1 MKISLQT
8 LLVLLASVL
17 GAAAETNVVADAAA
31 KSNLTELAATQTNLT
46 TTAAL
51 ESKMTV
57 APDFGG
63 LTSSNLVQAVS
74 AASAEQEAELY
85 FQLQMDLAIRQRHD
99 KSPALAAQTLINIL
113 NTNAGPEFK
122 RKALFELAL
131 ATQDNN
137 DFVKAQQV
145 YAQYLQR
152 YPEDPSVPEILL
164 RQGLLYRQ
172 MGVNTLAISKFY
184 SVMTTALKLK
194 LENMDYYKNLVLQA
208 QTEIADTYYLLGQ
221 FNESADFYTRLLK
234 ADSPSLNKQQIEFK
248 LIRSLSYLTNQD
260 ENLETISRAQK
271 FLDRFPDYPDVPE
284 VRFILASAYKTV
296 GRNSD
301 ALKQVLLLLQSQ
313 EENAHRNPE
322 LWVYWQRRAGNEIAN
337 QLYKEADYLD
347 ALQIYQNLAALDSAP
362 AWQAPALYQV
372 GLVYEQLQ
380 QWQRASDTYS
390 QIVARRVE
398 LTGSNAP
405 PSLSSLCDMA
415 QWRKDYIAWLQKA
428 KATELELQHSN
439 LYKPP
444 ATNTTAAR

>member
-1 MKISLQT
+1 
-8 LLVLLASVL
+8 VLLSSVL
-17 GAAAETNVVADAAA
+17 GAAAQSNMVPRAAA
-31 KSNLTELAATQTNLT
+31 NSNAVAVGAA
-46 TTAAL
+46 
-51 ESKMTV
+51 ESNMVV
-57 APDFGG
+57 APDLGSM
-63 LTSSNLVQAVS
+63 TSSNMMQAIHTNNTG
-74 AASAEQEAELY
+74 EELEHY
-85 FQLQMDLAIRQRHD
+85 FQMQMDLAIRQRHD

-113 NTNAGPEFK
+113 ETNAGPEFK

-152 YPEDPSVPEILL
+152 YPEDPSAPEVLL
-164 RQGLLYRQ
+164 RQGLLFRQ

-184 SVMTTALKLK
+184 SVMSTALKLR
-194 LENMDYYKNLVLQA
+194 LDNMDYYKNLVLHA
-208 QTEIADTYYLLGQ
+208 QTEIADTYYFQGQ
-221 FNESADFYTRLLK
+221 FVESSDFYTRLLK

-248 LIRSLSYLTNQD
+248 LIRSLSYLTNQ
-260 ENLETISRAQK
+260 EQTLQTISRSQK
-271 FLDRFPDYPDVPE
+271 FLERFPDCPDVPE
-284 VRFILASAYKTV
+284 VRFILASTYKTV

-313 EENAHRNPE
+313 QENARSNPE
-322 LWVYWQRRAGNEIAN
+322 LWVYWQRKAGNQIAN

-347 ALQIYQNLAALDSAP
+347 ALQIYQNLAALDPAP

-390 QIVARRVE
+390 QILARRTE

-415 QWRKDYIAWLQKA
+415 QWRKDYIVWLQKA
-428 KATELELQHSN
+428 RAAQLEFQHSN
-439 LYKPP
+439 LYTPPP
-444 ATNTTAAR
+444 ANPTAAR

>member
-1 MKISLQT
+1 VKILLTTLIT
-8 LLVLLASVL
+8 LLAAVL
-17 GAAAETNVVADAAA
+17 GAADASNTLVSTAA
-31 KSNLTELAATQTNLT
+31 KSNLLAGAEVASN
-46 TTAAL
+46 
-51 ESKMTV
+51 MVV
-57 APDFGG
+57 APDLGSM
-63 LTSSNLVQAVS
+63 TSSNLMQS
-74 AASAEQEAELY
+74 TNTSTPEELSDRY
-85 FQLQMDLAIRQRHD
+85 FQLQMDLAMRQRHD
-99 KSPALAAQTLINIL
+99 KSPALAAQTLVTIL
-113 NTNAGPEFK
+113 ETNAAPEFK

-137 DFVKAQQV
+137 EFVKAQQI

-152 YPEDPSVPEILL
+152 YPEDPSAPEVLL
-164 RQGLLYRQ
+164 RQGLLFRQ

-184 SVMTTALKLK
+184 SVMSTALKLR
-194 LENMDYYKNLVLQA
+194 LDNVEYYKNLVLQA
-208 QTEIADTYYLLGQ
+208 QTEIADTYYVQGL

-248 LIRSLSYLTNQD
+248 LIRSLSYLTNQED
-260 ENLETISRAQK
+260 TISRSQT
-271 FLDRFPDYPDVPE
+271 FLEHFPDYPDVPE

-313 EENAHRNPE
+313 QDNVRRNPE

-347 ALQIYQNLAALDSAP
+347 ALQIYQNLAALDASP

-380 QWQRASDTYS
+380 QWQRATDTYS
-390 QIVARRVE
+390 QILARRVE

-405 PSLSSLCDMA
+405 PSLASLCEMA

-428 KATELELQHSN
+428 RAVELEFQHSN

-444 ATNTTAAR
+444 ALNPTAAR

>member
-1 MKISLQT
+1 VKIHTQT
-8 LLVLLASVL
+8 WIVLLTSVL
-17 GAAAETNVVADAAA
+17 GAAGQSNVVGGAAA
-31 KSNLTELAATQTNLT
+31 KSNLLAN
-46 TTAAL
+46 AAV
-51 ESKMTV
+51 ESNMLV
-57 APDFGG
+57 APDIGNI
-63 LTSSNLVQAVS
+63 TSSNLTQPTN
-74 AASAEQEAELY
+74 ASPSGEELDRY
-85 FQLQMDLAIRQRHD
+85 FQMQMDLAIRQRHD

-113 NTNAGPEFK
+113 ETNAGPEFK

-131 ATQDNN
+131 ASQDNN

-145 YAQYLQR
+145 YSQYLIR
-152 YPEDPSVPEILL
+152 YPEDPSAPEVLL
-164 RQGLLYRQ
+164 RQGLLFRQ

-184 SVMTTALKLK
+184 AVMSTALKLR
-194 LENMDYYKNLVLQA
+194 LDNIEYYKSLVLQA
-208 QTEIADTYYLLGQ
+208 QTEIADTYYIQGL

-248 LIRSLSYLTNQD
+248 LIRSLSYQTNQED
-260 ENLETISRAQK
+260 TISRSQK
-271 FLDRFPDYPDVPE
+271 FLDRFPDYADVPE
-284 VRFILASAYKTV
+284 VRFILASAYKSV

-313 EENAHRNPE
+313 QQNARNNPE

-380 QWQRASDTYS
+380 QWQKASDTYS
-390 QIVARRVE
+390 QILARRAE

-405 PSLSSLCDMA
+405 PSLSSLCEMA

-428 KATELELQHSN
+428 RAAELGFQHRN
-439 LYKPP
+439 LRPP
-444 ATNTTAAR
+444 STNSTAAR

>member
-1 MKISLQT
+1 VKNSHQILI
-8 LLVLLASVL
+8 VLLASAL
-17 GAAAETNVVADAAA
+17 GAAAGSNTVESATAQSNVLMAAA
-31 KSNLTELAATQTNLT
+31 V
-46 TTAAL
+46 
-51 ESKMTV
+51 ESRMVV
-57 APDFGG
+57 APDLGG
-63 LTSSNLVQAVS
+63 ITSSNLVQAPS
-74 AASAEQEAELY
+74 AGSADEESEHY

-113 NTNAGPEFK
+113 QTNAGPEFK

-131 ATQDNN
+131 ATQDSN

-145 YAQYLQR
+145 YSQYLQR
-152 YPEDPSVPEILL
+152 FPEDPSVPEVLL

-184 SVMTTALKLK
+184 SVMSTALKLR
-194 LENMDYYKNLVLQA
+194 LDNIDYYKNLVLQA
-208 QTEIADTYYLLGQ
+208 QTEIADTYYIQGL
-221 FNESADFYTRLLK
+221 FTESADLYGRLLK

-248 LIRSLSYLTNQD
+248 LIRSLSYLTNL
-260 ENLETISRAQK
+260 EETISRSQN
-271 FLDRFPDYPDVPE
+271 FLAHFPDYPDVPE

-296 GRNSD
+296 GRNPD

-313 EENAHRNPE
+313 QENARSNPE
-322 LWVYWQRRAGNEIAN
+322 LWTYWQRKAGNEIAN

-347 ALQIYQNLAALDSAP
+347 ALQIYQNLAALDPAP

-390 QIVARRVE
+390 QIIARRVE

-428 KATELELQHSN
+428 RAAELQFQHSN

-444 ATNTTAAR
+444 NPSPTAAR